1 MKVSLQNLC
10 PRCKGKGWYEVT
22 KSGHHPYCDCG
33 EVGGY
38 LCPIPIQEQEQCAEC
53 DGTGLIRDV
62 EESSHR
68 NLKIK
73 KQRDEI

>member
-10 PRCKGKGWYEVT
+10 PRCKGKGYDEQ
-22 KSGHHPYCDCG
+22 HQRCD
-33 EVGGY
+33 
-38 LCPIPIQEQEQCAEC
+38 EC

-68 NLKIK
+68 NLKRK

>member
-10 PRCKGKGWYEVT
+10 PKCKGKGY
-22 KSGHHPYCDCG
+22 D
-33 EVGGY
+33 
-38 LCPIPIQEQEQCAEC
+38 EQRQQCVEC

-68 NLKIK
+68 NLKRK
-73 KQRDEI
+73 KQ